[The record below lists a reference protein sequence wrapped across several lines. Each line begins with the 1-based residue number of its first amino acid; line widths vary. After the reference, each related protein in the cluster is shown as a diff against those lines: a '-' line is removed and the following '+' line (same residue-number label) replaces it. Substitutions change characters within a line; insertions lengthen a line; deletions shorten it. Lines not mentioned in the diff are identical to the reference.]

1 MYSASGVKSKPYS
14 IDLQSN
20 CDEILVVEMDVFSPH
35 ISARS
40 NSPQL
45 VVFCLEEQRYALRLC
60 AVEQIVRMVEIT
72 PLPKAPEIILG
83 IVNIRGRI
91 VPVFHIRKR
100 FHLSERDIGLSD
112 HLIVARTARR
122 TVALAADAVIGV
134 LARADEEMAAPER
147 IFPGLEYVEGVVKLD
162 DGLVFIHD
170 LDTFLSLEEEKTMEQ
185 ALATA

>member
-1 MYSASGVKSKPYS
+1 MLLVEVASLSSHGS
-14 IDLQSN
+14 
-20 CDEILVVEMDVFSPH
+20 E
-35 ISARS
+35 AS
-40 NSPQL
+40 NSNQL
-45 VVFCLEEQRYALRLC
+45 VVFCLDEQRYALRLF

-83 IVNIRGRI
+83 VVNIGGRI

-100 FHLSERDIGLSD
+100 FHLPGRDIGLSD

-122 TVALAADAVIGV
+122 TVALTADAVIGV
-134 LARADEEMAAPER
+134 VARADEELAAVER

-170 LDTFLSLEEEKTMEQ
+170 LDTFLSLEEEKKMER
-185 ALATA
+185 ALAPA